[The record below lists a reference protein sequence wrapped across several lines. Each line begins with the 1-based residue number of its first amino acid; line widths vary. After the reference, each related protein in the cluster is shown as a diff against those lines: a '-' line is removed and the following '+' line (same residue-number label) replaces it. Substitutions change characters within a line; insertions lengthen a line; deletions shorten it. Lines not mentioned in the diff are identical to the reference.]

1 MLTARITLLDGTVID
16 EATDLAVRPAA
27 LHFRR
32 PRSLLPGDKDVA
44 LPLDSVRQIEYIE
57 TRADET
63 ATAELVRGPREG
75 DIGRLPIVSKR

>member
-63 ATAELVRGPREG
+63 QSPTIRGPREG
-75 DIGRLPIVSKR
+75 DIDRLPITSKR